1 MSHLTLPPGC
11 FPRPG
16 RHGRGDQ
23 LQHRHR
29 AMPLMANLFR
39 PLVHPEVRAEER
51 TTIAL
56 QHDLYCTAASV
67 FVRRNNSGH
76 AAEKAIGFL
85 LA

>member
-1 MSHLTLPPGC
+1 
-11 FPRPG
+11 
-16 RHGRGDQ
+16 
-23 LQHRHR
+23 
-29 AMPLMANLFR
+29 MPLMANLFR

-56 QHDLYCTAASV
+56 QHDLYCIAARV